1 MPVNIKHPQ
10 ADCLARELAEEIM
23 AIARRCAALPDRDTR
38 TPDEIVGYDEQ
49 GCRASYRGTQT
60 DALACSDSSVLL
72 VSRSITVGSSPEYSS
87 AMSRYRSLRP
97 SAIG

>member
-38 TPDEIVGYDEQ
+38 TPDEIVGY
-49 GCRASYRGTQT
+49 GRAGVPRQ
-60 DALACSDSSVLL
+60 L
-72 VSRSITVGSSPEYSS
+72 SRNPN
-87 AMSRYRSLRP
+87 
-97 SAIG
+97 